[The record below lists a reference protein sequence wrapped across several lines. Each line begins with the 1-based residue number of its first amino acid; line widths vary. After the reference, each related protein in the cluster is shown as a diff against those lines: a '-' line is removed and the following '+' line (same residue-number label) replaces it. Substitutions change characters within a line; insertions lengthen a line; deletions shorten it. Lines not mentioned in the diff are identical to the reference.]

1 MKRSIWSADNKVI
14 RMKKIGISV
23 LGRLGCGCRVKV
35 ENRQGR
41 YLIDFQTK
49 LLIKRAVYSALKYEH
64 MCIKEF
70 PAEVSVIIVSDRQ
83 IHRLN
88 KKYRGIDSSTDVLS
102 FPLLEDG
109 CPTPDDIDY
118 ESGCIPL
125 GDIVISI
132 DHAVMRARDY
142 GHSLRREIAFLCVH
156 SVLHLLGYDHVTSD
170 DDEQIMFD
178 RQRDILEAMG
188 ITR

>member
-1 MKRSIWSADNKVI
+1 MASREKDFEMGRVKNA
-14 RMKKIGISV
+14 V
-23 LGRLGCGCRVKV
+23 LGRLGCGCRVNI

-41 YLIDFQTK
+41 YLIDFQTRM
-49 LLIKRAVYSALKYEH
+49 LIRRAVYSALKYEH
-64 MCIKEF
+64 MCMKDF
-70 PAEVSVIIVSDRQ
+70 PVSVSVSIVNDRQ
-83 IHRLN
+83 THRLN

-118 ESGCIPL
+118 DSGCIPL

-132 DHAVMRARDY
+132 DHAVMQARDY

-170 DDEQIMFD
+170 EDERIMFD
-178 RQRDILEAMG
+178 KQREILGSMG

>member
-1 MKRSIWSADNKVI
+1 MTFEIENVYPEVILPDYETVIKNVIEAALDYEKCPYEAQVYVLLTDNEEIHEINK
-14 RMKKIGISV
+14 
-23 LGRLGCGCRVKV
+23 
-35 ENRQGR
+35 
-41 YLIDFQTK
+41 
-49 LLIKRAVYSALKYEH
+49 EH
-64 MCIKEF
+64 
-70 PAEVSVIIVSDRQ
+70 RQ
-83 IHRLN
+83 IDRP
-88 KKYRGIDSSTDVLS
+88 TDVLS

-118 ESGCIPL
+118 DSGCIPL

-132 DHAVMRARDY
+132 DHAVMQARDY

-170 DDEQIMFD
+170 EDERIMFD
-178 RQRDILEAMG
+178 KQREILGSMG

>member
-1 MKRSIWSADNKVI
+1 
-14 RMKKIGISV
+14 
-23 LGRLGCGCRVKV
+23 
-35 ENRQGR
+35 
-41 YLIDFQTK
+41 
-49 LLIKRAVYSALKYEH
+49 
-64 MCIKEF
+64 MCIRDRNKRCRDDAERRRDLKNGSGKDINTDEF
-70 PAEVSVIIVSDRQ
+70 EMCIRDRDFPVSVSVSIVNDRQ

-118 ESGCIPL
+118 DSGCIPL

-132 DHAVMRARDY
+132 DHAVMQARDY

-170 DDEQIMFD
+170 EDERIMFD
-178 RQRDILEAMG
+178 KQREILGSMG

>member
-1 MKRSIWSADNKVI
+1 MG
-14 RMKKIGISV
+14 RMKIAV
-23 LGRLGCGCRVKV
+23 LKRPCCGCRVKI

-41 YLIDFQTK
+41 YLIDFQTR

-64 MCIKEF
+64 MCMKEF
-70 PAEVSVIIVSDRQ
+70 PAEVSVSIVSDKQ

-88 KKYRGIDSSTDVLS
+88 RKYRGIDSSTDVLS

-109 CPTPDDIDY
+109 CPTPDDVDY
-118 ESGCIPL
+118 DSGCIPL

-132 DHAVMRARDY
+132 DHAIMQARDY

-170 DDEQIMFD
+170 EDEQIMFD
-178 RQRDILEAMG
+178 RQRDILETMG
-188 ITR
+188 IAR

>member
-1 MKRSIWSADNKVI
+1 MASREKDFENA
-14 RMKKIGISV
+14 V
-23 LGRLGCGCRVKV
+23 LGRLGCGCRVNI

-41 YLIDFQTK
+41 YLIDFQTRM
-49 LLIKRAVYSALKYEH
+49 LIRRAVYSALKYEH
-64 MCIKEF
+64 MCMKDF
-70 PAEVSVIIVSDRQ
+70 PVSVSVSIVNDRQ

-118 ESGCIPL
+118 DSGCIPL
-125 GDIVISI
+125 GDIVISV
-132 DHAVMRARDY
+132 DKVLEQAESY
-142 GHSLRREIAFLCVH
+142 GHTTKREYAFLIVH
-156 SVLHLLGYDHVTSD
+156 SMLHLFGYDHMTPEEAAVMEAKQKQIL
-170 DDEQIMFD
+170 DEMN
-178 RQRDILEAMG
+178 

>member
-23 LGRLGCGCRVKV
+23 LGSLGCGCRVKV

-70 PAEVSVIIVSDRQ
+70 P
-83 IHRLN
+83 
-88 KKYRGIDSSTDVLS
+88 
-102 FPLLEDG
+102 
-109 CPTPDDIDY
+109 
-118 ESGCIPL
+118 
-125 GDIVISI
+125 
-132 DHAVMRARDY
+132 
-142 GHSLRREIAFLCVH
+142 RRFL
-156 SVLHLLGYDHVTSD
+156 
-170 DDEQIMFD
+170 
-178 RQRDILEAMG
+178 
-188 ITR
+188 